1 MGAISLDYSGGSLHE
16 AFAPGLSEM
25 EKVFATEGE
34 VDPDTAAAQR
44 NTVVHLFNVGILG
57 AHVTKQ
63 VDESIESSSTHDRS
77 DRPVG
82 DFGRAV
88 NDPGPAT
95 EAEIDHDTHEEKV
108 RLPVRKIVI
117 GLSSAC
123 SPASTGKQ

>member
-88 NDPGPAT
+88 NDPGLPMAVKVN
-95 EAEIDHDTHEEKV
+95 HDEHGDKI
-108 RLPVRKIVI
+108 RLPVR
-117 GLSSAC
+117 
-123 SPASTGKQ
+123 